1 MKKAIISN
9 ASFFASYLIFL
20 FIDHAKSC
28 YSHLHYNRYR
38 VVDNCVL
45 LKAPIKITQE
55 KVALLMHLLVALY

>member
-28 YSHLHYNRYR
+28 YSHLHQNRCR

-45 LKAPIKITQE
+45 LKAPIKITRE
-55 KVALLMHLLVALY
+55 KIALLIHLLVALY